1 MGLLSKIFGAGP
13 FGSKSALDSLGIE
26 ELRIMEIKLNHKI
39 DALHDEI
46 RGLDTEIAALFE
58 KSKSIT
64 SQSEKTSLARKIK
77 TVSQKKEM
85 KISAQAQLDKEL
97 RGVSNLL
104 ILKENEADLKAAG
117 VWERLKQ
124 LSPDD
129 LEIYLSTKSL
139 EAEDRND
146 LITDVISMTSI
157 AMQTGVEREDDL
169 EEILMAMDAV
179 HSEDLDSEKAAH
191 KIEEKKFE

>member
-1 MGLLSKIFGAGP
+1 
-13 FGSKSALDSLGIE
+13 
-26 ELRIMEIKLNHKI
+26 
-39 DALHDEI
+39 
-46 RGLDTEIAALFE
+46 
-58 KSKSIT
+58 
-64 SQSEKTSLARKIK
+64 
-77 TVSQKKEM
+77 M

-129 LEIYLSTKSL
+129 LETYLSAKSL

-146 LITDVISMTSI
+146 LITDVINMTSI
-157 AMQTGVEREDDL
+157 AMQTGVEHEDDL
-169 EEILMAMDAV
+169 EEILTAMDAV
-179 HSEDLDSEKAAH
+179 RSEGLDPEEAAR
-191 KIEEKKFE
+191 KIEEKELE

>member
-13 FGSKSALDSLGIE
+13 FGSKSTLDTLGVE
-26 ELRIMEIKLNHKI
+26 ELRVMEIKLNRKI

-58 KSKSIT
+58 RSKSIA

-129 LEIYLSTKSL
+129 LETYLSAKSL

-146 LITDVISMTSI
+146 LITDVINMTSI
-157 AMQTGVEREDDL
+157 AMQTGVEHEDDL
-169 EEILMAMDAV
+169 EEILTAMDAV
-179 HSEDLDSEKAAH
+179 RSEGLDPEEAAR
-191 KIEEKKFE
+191 KIEEKELE